1 MGLHFRYFHSQWNEY
16 PTPLNLP
23 EDTIAGFASYNFI
36 LMGMRDGVEREIM
49 ARPQAELGRGQHA
62 KIAGV
67 SAGISLIIRKPV
79 NFLFVR
85 DLLDTLEFTSN

>member
-1 MGLHFRYFHSQWNEY
+1 MGLHFRYFHSQWNAY
-16 PTPLNLP
+16 PPPLNLP

-36 LMGMRDGVEREIM
+36 LM

-62 KIAGV
+62 KITGV
-67 SAGISLIIRKPV
+67 SAGISVVIRKPV

-85 DLLDTLEFTSN
+85 DLLDTLVFTSN